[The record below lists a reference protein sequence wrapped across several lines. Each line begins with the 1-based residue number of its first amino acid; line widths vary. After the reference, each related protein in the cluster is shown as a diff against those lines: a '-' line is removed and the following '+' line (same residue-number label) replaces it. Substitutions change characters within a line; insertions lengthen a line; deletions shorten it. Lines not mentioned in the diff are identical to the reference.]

1 MVSKVMEKRNG
12 GGSSAFSLLFE
23 VSVPHVVCR
32 IFLDGD
38 LDAADVAN
46 CRSVCKAWKAFIDA
60 HILGRERDE
69 MHETSASSLYTAYI
83 PRIGSFKAALCIQK
97 KILPFSK

>member
-1 MVSKVMEKRNG
+1 MEKRTAAG
-12 GGSSAFSLLFE
+12 GSAFSLLFE
-23 VSVPHVVCR
+23 VSVPHVLCR

-60 HILGRERDE
+60 HILGRE
-69 MHETSASSLYTAYI
+69 TKCTQPLSL
-83 PRIGSFKAALCIQK
+83 SLKFIQS
-97 KILPFSK
+97 PD